1 MINIYL
7 NSFSVFVI
15 KKKLHSHSI
24 LFIYERRK
32 EEKRRIRLLSI
43 FTNVDKVRYIKKK
56 LHIHERRKKRKKKKD
71 ENNIDFYQC
80 RLLTLISA

>member
-7 NSFSVFVI
+7 NSFSVFII
-15 KKKLHSHSI
+15 KKKLHSI

-43 FTNVDKVRYIKKK
+43 FTNVDKIRYIKKK
-56 LHIHERRKKRKKKKD
+56 LYIHERRKKRKKKKD